1 MPVEKFTLRESETL
15 LKNLQEG
22 RANVERRFDKWR
34 DDVVHA
40 FINSGGV
47 VSI

>member
-22 RANVERRFDKWR
+22 RANVERRFDKWS
-34 DDVVHA
+34 DDVAHA
-40 FINSGGV
+40 VINSSGV